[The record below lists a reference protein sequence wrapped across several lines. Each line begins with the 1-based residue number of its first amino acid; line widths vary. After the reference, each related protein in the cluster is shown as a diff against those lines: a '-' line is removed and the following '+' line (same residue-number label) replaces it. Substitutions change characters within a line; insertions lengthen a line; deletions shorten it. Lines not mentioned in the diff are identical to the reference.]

1 MVNYEIIAFYK
12 ENKEE
17 VLIHAEAL
25 KEKLNL
31 DLRYEKMPSNRK
43 STRKLVTENTVLSIF
58 NRTTMNYRT
67 LLKYV
72 YEIPGPVLL
81 VSPSDSL
88 ESYDKLKIPVGYL
101 MENKE
106 KVVWANFLQKKNSS
120 IAIELLI
127 PTEKDDNIRSMVASN
142 VRFMENVLDNSNSV
156 YTKSLID
163 KGFEDLLK
171 TTFVN
176 TKDGVVL
183 VMRPF
188 RVFSFFIPPNLRLY
202 DSHGRSQVLL
212 IPRDDELYVPCH

>member
-1 MVNYEIIAFYK
+1 
-12 ENKEE
+12 
-17 VLIHAEAL
+17 
-25 KEKLNL
+25 
-31 DLRYEKMPSNRK
+31 
-43 STRKLVTENTVLSIF
+43 
-58 NRTTMNYRT
+58 
-67 LLKYV
+67 
-72 YEIPGPVLL
+72 